1 LKCGAHFALFPLQF
15 QYLQQCLLAADLWFF
30 FGKRLQFH
38 QTTLHTG
45 SGFLRRFSVNNN
57 IGKFGD
63 KLF

>member
-1 LKCGAHFALFPLQF
+1 LVNASSTG
-15 QYLQQCLLAADLWFF
+15 
-30 FGKRLQFH
+30 LQFH

-45 SGFLRRFSVNNN
+45 SGYLRRFSVNNN